1 MAKFGT
7 TTKADGSNTSVAS
20 GIASTVIIE
29 ETVLVESIPSS
40 ISTGEVA
47 AIVEA
52 QQVRAGQ
59 MDLIEQAKK
68 APKAPVP
75 LEASSF
81 PTGIPSF
88 GEKTVVPLGNKVEV
102 VGEVCESCSA

>member
-7 TTKADGSNTSVAS
+7 TTKADGSNMSVAS

-59 MDLIEQAKK
+59 MELIEMARK
-68 APKAPVP
+68 AAPIATAPAYESKGV
-75 LEASSF
+75 
-81 PTGIPSF
+81 PSF

-102 VGEVCESCSA
+102 IGEVCESCSA